1 MAERAEIRKRR
12 AKALA
17 MRKRGAGVDE
27 IREALGY
34 STNRPVRHDI
44 RKARQDI
51 AQPKPPQRT
60 RKPREDDGLPVDVLA
75 SRDRRV
81 HRFIAQR
88 AKERERRLEDLLR
101 ASGLTV
107 AQMSPERLGKRV
119 WYLEQ
124 YDALNFRTAQRM

>member
-1 MAERAEIRKRR
+1 MAERADVRKRR

-17 MRKRGAGVDE
+17 MRERGSGVDE

-34 STNRPVRHDI
+34 STNRLVRHDI

-51 AQPKPPQRT
+51 AHPKPAQRT
-60 RKPREDDGLPVDVLA
+60 RKPREDDGLPVDILT

-88 AKERERRLEDLLR
+88 TKERERRLEGLLR

-119 WYLEQ
+119 WHLEQ
-124 YDALNFRTAQRM
+124 YDALNFRAAQRM